1 MLIGRVPFV
10 THRLAYYW
18 LLLQE
23 NTIVEEEKIDKDTL
37 IDFSFTV
44 GCERIWP
51 LESSLQQQAVPQQ
64 CGWSTLNQ

>member
-10 THRLAYYW
+10 THRLAHYW
-18 LLLQE
+18 LLLQK
-23 NTIVEEEKIDKDTL
+23 TRLLKKKKLTQGTV